1 MGNLLKIENI
11 QYSLEKLNHSVQNWK
26 TSSDGKYLL
35 RYPTVYIIND
45 KNVKIISKFMLE
57 KRPILIIELNNI
69 LM

>member
-45 KNVKIISKFMLE
+45 KKRENNFEVYVE